1 MFSGGRERVYWQRMG
16 QVLLVLV
23 NINSANQRPIQNPVY
38 HLRLNVLQKQLMAIT
53 VFAKRFIF
61 DV

>member
-23 NINSANQRPIQNPVY
+23 NINSANQRPIQNPV
-38 HLRLNVLQKQLMAIT
+38 
-53 VFAKRFIF
+53 
-61 DV
+61 

>member
-23 NINSANQRPIQNPVY
+23 NINSANQRPIQNPVK
-38 HLRLNVLQKQLMAIT
+38 HLRSNVLRKQLMATT